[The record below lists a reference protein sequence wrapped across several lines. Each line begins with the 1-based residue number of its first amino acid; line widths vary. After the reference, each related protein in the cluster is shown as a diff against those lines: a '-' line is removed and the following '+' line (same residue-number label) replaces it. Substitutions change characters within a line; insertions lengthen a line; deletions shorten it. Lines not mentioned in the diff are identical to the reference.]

1 MANVGVTFDFAAES
15 AKLRSEID
23 KVRKEVS
30 ALNKTAKSVESGFK
44 AMGAAILGAISV
56 RAVVSFGQNIARA
69 ADQINDLSTRLGAS
83 ASGLQTLQV
92 AAQQAGGSA
101 GGMEQALAK
110 LQVTIGEGLQGN
122 KQAAE
127 AFQQLGLSA
136 RELAGLKT
144 DEAMRRVAVSLSE
157 VGNEYQRAQIGQD
170 IFGKG
175 FKENAGFFADAAESI
190 DAVSRALADA
200 GATIDD
206 LDIAKIGVMN
216 DELALQGQIVQNLAI
231 GFVADL
237 SPAVMVASESMQ
249 SIVQS
254 ISGATKSGEIFG
266 TVMVAAIK
274 SIEAGVQGLISW
286 FEFWRGVGA
295 KLFEGITF
303 GASKALGAMASL
315 GDALGLDIAPA
326 LQRAAEAAGG
336 WSAQFKIGADAAFAS
351 AARAKDAAIKA
362 GLDVLRADEIFAASA
377 ARLQAAAEAA
387 SARAQAPQGAFDAAV
402 AAGAAGKD
410 QSTVRDPS
418 LLSRDNLGRLD
429 PFRDPLIL
437 EQISINDTLQA
448 VTDAHNA
455 TMLGK
460 IEAFEQSKIGMLLN
474 SAELQQQIEWNKN
487 ATLGDAMSTL
497 VGVAIQQ
504 GGALGK
510 AGKAVA
516 IAQTVWSTGQAIMK
530 AMAEVPWPA
539 NIAAA
544 ASVASMGVAQLA
556 NIKRT
561 NIGSSGSIVAGRGGS
576 IGATAPSLSDNVQG
590 ATGTPLQQQSAVQII
605 VQGSLFAAQETVDWL
620 TEQIGAAVM
629 DRDVVFISGNSRQAM
644 ELRG

>member
-1 MANVGVTFDFAAES
+1 
-15 AKLRSEID
+15 
-23 KVRKEVS
+23 
-30 ALNKTAKSVESGFK
+30 
-44 AMGAAILGAISV
+44 
-56 RAVVSFGQNIARA
+56 
-69 ADQINDLSTRLGAS
+69 
-83 ASGLQTLQV
+83 
-92 AAQQAGGSA
+92 
-101 GGMEQALAK
+101 
-110 LQVTIGEGLQGN
+110 
-122 KQAAE
+122 
-127 AFQQLGLSA
+127 
-136 RELAGLKT
+136 
-144 DEAMRRVAVSLSE
+144 
-157 VGNEYQRAQIGQD
+157 
-170 IFGKG
+170 
-175 FKENAGFFADAAESI
+175 
-190 DAVSRALADA
+190 
-200 GATIDD
+200 
-206 LDIAKIGVMN
+206 
-216 DELALQGQIVQNLAI
+216 
-231 GFVADL
+231 
-237 SPAVMVASESMQ
+237 
-249 SIVQS
+249 
-254 ISGATKSGEIFG
+254 
-266 TVMVAAIK
+266 MVAAIK
-274 SIEAGVQGLISW
+274 TIETGVQGLISW